1 MRDELVLSS
10 SPDLLSQLL
19 PRQQVETMVE
29 GHATIAVFY
38 RDVDAESLLL
48 PVDDELG
55 PVYLVLNCDV
65 FNGVVAREREAAPQ
79 EPHLVDVSVNTE
91 YGTLSVTQLGVA
103 EMNPVVAGL
112 PTRLVPRRKWR
123 RRLSGRSRSEKRR
136 NARG

>member
-1 MRDELVLSS
+1 
-10 SPDLLSQLL
+10 
-19 PRQQVETMVE
+19 MVE
-29 GHATIAVFY
+29 GHAAIAVFD

-79 EPHLVDVSVNTE
+79 EPHLVNVSIDTE
-91 YGTLSVTQLGVA
+91 HGTLSVTQLGVA

-112 PTRLVPRRKWR
+112 PTRLVPQQDL
-123 RRLSGRSRSEKRR
+123 RLLVRVALGTERNGVGAKRR
-136 NARG
+136 DWPPAQFRLLWIRVSLTVR